1 MNRRE
6 EMEFK
11 VTVGDPLKEPCRAL
25 VVGCF
30 EKEPDA
36 PLAAEMDKALGGCLT
51 ALYQEGEFTGKL
63 NKSVLIH
70 TLGRTAAER
79 ILLVGLGKREEL
91 SGDRMRQAAGTA
103 VQALRRAGIKS
114 ASSVLHLAAG
124 GGDEWLRAAVE
135 GHILGGYSFD
145 RYKTAPAENGGVA
158 EMRLLLTGAGEV
170 ESAERAAAEARKVCE
185 AAILAREL
193 VDQPA
198 NVATPAFLAEKA
210 LEVAGRYGI
219 ECRVMEREEMER
231 NGMAAL
237 LAVAKGSSQ
246 PPRFIILEYRGGG
259 EKERP
264 TVLVGKGI
272 TFDSGGIS
280 LKPREG
286 MEKMK
291 NDMAGGAA
299 VLGAVTAV
307 ARLGLQVN
315 LVGLI
320 PAAENLPGGRAYKPG
335 DLLTAMSGKTVEI
348 VNTDA
353 EGRLVLCD
361 ALHYA
366 QRYRPAALIDIATL
380 TGACV
385 VALGTFA
392 TGVMGSDDGLV
403 RALKRAGEASGE
415 RLWELPLWEEYG
427 ELMRSDIADLK
438 NAAGP
443 AAGTISAG
451 WFLKQFAGKT
461 RWAHLDIAG
470 TAWEEK
476 GRPYLPKGATG
487 VGVRLLVEYLRGAA
501 GKGK

>member
-1 MNRRE
+1 
-6 EMEFK
+6 MEI
-11 VTVGDPLKEPCRAL
+11 VIAGGDPLKRESTAL

-30 EKEPDA
+30 EKELTTA
-36 PLAAEMDKALGGCLT
+36 PFAAEFDQMLDGCLSG
-51 ALYQEGEFTGKL
+51 LYREGEFTGKF
-63 NKSVLIH
+63 NKTLMLH
-70 TLGRTAAER
+70 TIGRAAAQR
-79 ILLVGLGKREEL
+79 LLLVGLGKRGDL
-91 SGDRMRQAAGTA
+91 SRDRLRQAAGTA
-103 VQALRRAGIKS
+103 VQALRGAGVKK
-114 ASSVLHLAAG
+114 ADSVLHLAAG
-124 GGDEWLRAAVE
+124 GGADWLAAAIE

-145 RYKTAPAENGGVA
+145 RYKTGGESTGLV
-158 EMRLLLTGAGEV
+158 EEITLLVTEPTVSAHQLAAT
-170 ESAERAAAEARKVCE
+170 ESRVICE
-185 AAILAREL
+185 AVTLAREL
-193 VDQPA
+193 VDQPG

-210 LEVAGRYGI
+210 VEVCGRYGI
-219 ECRVMEREEMER
+219 DCRVMERDEMER
-231 NGMAAL
+231 NGMEAL

-246 PPRFIILEYRGGG
+246 PPRFIVLEYRGGG

-291 NDMAGGAA
+291 NDMAGAAA
-299 VLGAVTAV
+299 VLGAVTAA
-307 ARLGLQVN
+307 ARLGLPVN

-335 DLLTAMSGKTVEI
+335 DLVTSMSGKTIEI

-366 QRYRPAALIDIATL
+366 QRYRPAALIDLATL

-385 VALGTFA
+385 VALGPFA
-392 TGVMGSDDGLV
+392 TGLMGNDEGLV
-403 RALKRAGEASGE
+403 RALKKAGEASGE
-415 RLWELPLWEEYG
+415 RLWQLPLWEEYG
-427 ELMRSDIADLK
+427 ELMTSDIADLK
-438 NAAGP
+438 NAGGP

-451 WFLKQFAGKT
+451 WFLQQFAGKSK
-461 RWAHLDIAG
+461 WAHLDIAG
-470 TAWEEK
+470 TAWTDK

-487 VGVRLLVEYLRGAA
+487 VGVRLLVEYLRGVAA
-501 GKGK
+501 G

>member
-1 MNRRE
+1 MKFTIAGGE
-6 EMEFK
+6 
-11 VTVGDPLKEPCRAL
+11 PLDHQCRAL
-25 VVGCF
+25 VLGCF
-30 EKEPDA
+30 EKELDA
-36 PLAAEMDKALGGCLT
+36 PFVAGFDAALGGCLT
-51 ALYQEGEFTGKL
+51 ALAGAGEFTGRL
-63 NKSVLIH
+63 NRTAMVH
-70 TLGRTAAER
+70 TLGRVAPDR
-79 ILLVGLGKREEL
+79 LLLVGLGKRGEL
-91 SGDRMRQAAGTA
+91 SRDRLRQAAGTA
-103 VQALRRAGIKS
+103 VRAVRQAGLTS
-114 ASSVLHLAAG
+114 FSSVLQRAADG
-124 GGDEWLRAAVE
+124 GPEWLQAEVE
-135 GHILGGYSFD
+135 GHMLGGYTFD
-145 RYKTAPAENGGVA
+145 RYKTSTDNGAAVA
-158 EMRLLLTGAGEV
+158 EAALLCAGDASMGA
-170 ESAERAAAEARKVCE
+170 AERWIEEARTLCE
-185 AAILAREL
+185 AVILAREL

-210 LEVAGRYGI
+210 VEVAGRYGI
-219 ECRVMEREEMER
+219 DCRVMERDEMER
-231 NGMAAL
+231 NGMEAL
-237 LAVAKGSSQ
+237 LAVARGSSQ
-246 PPRFIILEYRGGG
+246 PPRFIILEYRGAA

-291 NDMAGGAA
+291 DDMAGAAA
-299 VLGAVTAV
+299 VLGAVTAA
-307 ARLGLQVN
+307 ARLGLPVN

-335 DLLTAMSGKTVEI
+335 DLVKAMAGKTVEI

-392 TGVMGSDDGLV
+392 SGLMGNDAGLV
-403 RALKRAGEASGE
+403 RALKRAGETSGE
-415 RLWELPLWEEYG
+415 RLWELPLWDEYG
-427 ELMRSDIADLK
+427 ELMKSDIADLK
-438 NAAGP
+438 NAGGP
-443 AAGTISAG
+443 AAGTISAA
-451 WFLKQFAGKT
+451 WFLKQFAGKGK
-461 RWAHLDIAG
+461 WAHLDIAG

-487 VGVRLLVEYLRGAA
+487 VGVRLLVEYLRGVSTR
-501 GKGK
+501 

>member
-1 MNRRE
+1 
-6 EMEFK
+6 MEVF
-11 VTVGDPLKEPCRAL
+11 VTSGDPLKQESNAL

-30 EKEPDA
+30 EKELTA
-36 PLAAEMDKALGGCLT
+36 PFVAEFDQMLGGCLS
-51 ALYQEGEFTGKL
+51 ALHQEGEFTGKL
-63 NKSVLIH
+63 NKTIMIH
-70 TLGRTAAER
+70 TIGRAAAQR
-79 ILLVGLGKREEL
+79 LLLVGLGKRAEI
-91 SGDRMRQAAGTA
+91 SRDRLRQAAGTA
-103 VQALRRAGIKS
+103 VLALRAAGVKK
-114 ASSVLHLAAG
+114 ADSVLHLAAG
-124 GGDEWLRAAVE
+124 GGEEWLAAAIE

-145 RYKTAPAENGGVA
+145 RYKTGIESNAVVEEMTLLVTEPAVSDA
-158 EMRLLLTGAGEV
+158 ARLAAT
-170 ESAERAAAEARKVCE
+170 ESRVVCE
-185 AAILAREL
+185 AVILAREL

-198 NVATPAFLAEKA
+198 NVATPAFLAERA
-210 LEVAGRYGI
+210 VEVCGRYGI
-219 ECRVMEREEMER
+219 DCRVMERDELER
-231 NGMAAL
+231 NGMEAL

-246 PPRFIILEYRGGG
+246 PPRFIIIEYRGA
-259 EKERP
+259 EAKERP

-299 VLGAVTAV
+299 VLGAVTAA
-307 ARLGLQVN
+307 ARLGLPVN

-335 DLLTAMSGKTVEI
+335 DLVTAMSGKTVEI

-361 ALHYA
+361 AMHYA
-366 QRYRPAALIDIATL
+366 QRFRPAALIDVATL

-392 TGVMGSDDGLV
+392 TGLMGNDEGLA
-403 RALKRAGEASGE
+403 RALKKAGEASGE
-415 RLWELPLWEEYG
+415 RVWQLPLWEEYG
-427 ELMRSDIADLK
+427 ELMKSDIADLK
-438 NAAGP
+438 NAGGP
-443 AAGTISAG
+443 TAGTISAG
-451 WFLKQFAGKT
+451 WFLQQFAGKSK
-461 RWAHLDIAG
+461 WAHLDIAG

-487 VGVRLLVEYLRGAA
+487 VGVRLLVEYLRGVAA
-501 GKGK
+501 G